1 VSEHL
6 SCVSN
11 KVKCQKSFIAKLKFF
26 VIFKRIDIKP
36 GNLNELVKTISL
48 LGKSHISFPM
58 KNLII
63 KVAT

>member
-1 VSEHL
+1 MIL
-6 SCVSN
+6 SRVLDQQ
-11 KVKCQKSFIAKLKFF
+11 V
-26 VIFKRIDIKP
+26 P